1 MRPQPH
7 PLHFQRC
14 DATIDLHYK
23 HEDAGAIFVASFL
36 MEWKPH
42 PPNLPVMEFPA
53 QIHHQTFYLMPSAT
67 NDTTINQVHP
77 REEMVRR
84 GLGVAGGSGSNY
96 WRNSALS
103 PTGILFKNVSK
114 LPPNH
119 LPDAISNKNTTINQA
134 EPLDNT
140 VRRGL
145 HGV

>member
-7 PLHFQRC
+7 PLHIQRC
-14 DATIDLHYK
+14 DATNDLHYK
-23 HEDAGAIFVASFL
+23 DEDTGTIFVTSFL
-36 MEWKPH
+36 MKWKPH
-42 PPNLPVMEFPA
+42 PPNLPAVEFPA

-103 PTGILFKNVSK
+103 PAGISFKNGSK
-114 LPPNH
+114 LPPNY
-119 LPDAISNKNTTINQA
+119 LPDAISNKIHNNQ
-134 EPLDNT
+134 PGRT
-140 VRRGL
+140 SG
-145 HGV
+145 